1 MPKLLNSTALTG
13 DFTANTDQFFIDQS
27 TGRIGIGTTTP
38 GAQIEIEE
46 SQEKKQTIKNI
57 ILFIIVIFFLSLYL
71 YI

>member
-1 MPKLLNSTALTG
+1 MFNLLKYIMRKINKYNFFQKGESSSNEFKNSNVFNLK
-13 DFTANTDQFFIDQS
+13 QKIK
-27 TGRIGIGTTTP
+27 
-38 GAQIEIEE
+38 IEE